1 MRIGYSP
8 YSARLTEPGDRRRFP
23 RYAAIKGLKF
33 DLVKNVSSDYDL
45 VILSSKADIVA
56 WGSLPLGGPKIVYE
70 LIDSQLALPKDD
82 YKWKLLGTAK
92 ALTRE
97 IARPVFSYRNAI
109 EAMCSRA
116 DAIICGSP
124 EQKVELE
131 TFNGNV
137 YDILDFNEEI
147 GGEPKSDYEIRD
159 GPILVWEGLS
169 YSVRHLRLLGPVLDE
184 LNPALDVRI
193 ITDPFVPRIGAHYLR
208 TPTDRVLRQT
218 FANFDLRPWEKQS
231 MPTLVTECD
240 IAVIP
245 IDLSDPVARSKP
257 ENKLMLLWRLGMPV
271 VTSGTPAYRRC
282 MQAAGLDNA
291 CGSTSDWA
299 RALQALLAD
308 ATARRSA
315 GAAGREYVE
324 RHCGT
329 PALVQR
335 WDHLLASVMGAGV

>member
-8 YSARLTEPGDRRRFP
+8 YSANLAEPGDRRRFA

-33 DLVKNVSSDYDL
+33 DLLKGVSNDYDL

-56 WGSLPLGGPKIVYE
+56 WSSLPPGGPKLIYE

-82 YKWKLLGTAK
+82 LNWKLLGTAK

-97 IARPVFSYRNAI
+97 LARPVFNYRNAI
-109 EAMCSRA
+109 EAMCRRA

-124 EQKVELE
+124 EQKADLE
-131 TFNGNV
+131 SLNGNV

-147 GGEPKSDYEIRD
+147 GGKPKSDYEMRD
-159 GPILVWEGLS
+159 RPILVWEGLS
-169 YSVRHLRLLGPVLDE
+169 YSVGHLRLLGAVLDE
-184 LNPALDVRI
+184 LNAPLDIRI
-193 ITDPFVPRIGAHYLR
+193 ITDPFVPRIGAHYFR
-208 TPTDRVLRQT
+208 TPTSRILRRT

-231 MPTLVTECD
+231 MPALVAESD

-245 IDLSDPVARSKP
+245 IDLSNPVARSKP

-271 VTSGTPAYRRC
+271 VTSGTPAYQRC
-282 MQAAGLDNA
+282 MRAAGLDNA
-291 CGSTSDWA
+291 CNSTSEWA
-299 RALQALLAD
+299 RALRNLLAD

-315 GAAGREYVE
+315 GISGREYVDMN
-324 RHCGT
+324 CGT
-329 PALVQR
+329 PALVER
-335 WDHLLASVMGAGV
+335 WDHLLASVMGSVA

>member
-8 YSARLTEPGDRRRFP
+8 YSASLAEPGDRRRFP
-23 RYAAIKGLKF
+23 RYAAIKGLEF
-33 DLVKNVSSDYDL
+33 DVVKGVSHDYDL

-56 WGSLPLGGPKIVYE
+56 WSSLPRGGPKLVYE

-82 YKWKLLGTAK
+82 LKWKLLGTAK

-97 IARPVFSYRNAI
+97 LVRPVFNYRSSI
-109 EAMCSRA
+109 EAMCRRA

-131 TFNGNV
+131 TFNENV

-147 GGEPKSDYEIRD
+147 GGEPKADYEMRNR
-159 GPILVWEGLS
+159 PILVWEGLS

-184 LNPALDVRI
+184 LNTPLDVRI
-193 ITDPFVPRIGAHYLR
+193 ITDPFVPRIGAHYFR
-208 TPTDRVLRQT
+208 TPTDRVLSRT

-231 MPTLVTECD
+231 MPALMTECD

-271 VTSGTPAYRRC
+271 ITSGTPAYQRC
-282 MQAAGLDNA
+282 MRAAGLDNA
-291 CGSTSDWA
+291 CNSTSDWA
-299 RALQALLAD
+299 RSLRTLLAD

-315 GAAGREYVE
+315 GVAGREYVE
-324 RHCGT
+324 KNCGT
-329 PALVQR
+329 AALVER
-335 WDHLLASVMGAGV
+335 WDHLLAGVMGPVA

>member
-8 YSARLTEPGDRRRFP
+8 YSLGLTEPGDRRRFP
-23 RYAAIKGLKF
+23 RYAAIKGLEF
-33 DLVKNVSSDYDL
+33 DVVKSVSKDYDL

-56 WGSLPLGGPKIVYE
+56 WSSLPRGGPKLVYE
-70 LIDSQLALPKDD
+70 LIDSQLALPKGD

-97 IARPVFSYRNAI
+97 IARPVFNYRNAI
-109 EAMCSRA
+109 EAMCNRA
-116 DAIICGSP
+116 DAIVCGSP

-131 TFNGNV
+131 AFNGNV
-137 YDILDFNEEI
+137 HDILDFNEEI
-147 GGEPKSDYEIRD
+147 GGEPKSDYEMRRR
-159 GPILVWEGLS
+159 PVLVWEGLS
-169 YSVRHLRLLGPVLDE
+169 YSVGHLRLLGAVLDE
-184 LNPALDVRI
+184 LNAALDVRI
-193 ITDPFVPRIGAHYLR
+193 ITDPFVPRIGAHYFR
-208 TPTDRVLRQT
+208 MPTDRVLRQT
-218 FANFDLRPWEKQS
+218 FANCDLRPWEKQS
-231 MPTLVTECD
+231 MPALVTECD

-291 CGSTSDWA
+291 CDSTGDWA
-299 RALQALLAD
+299 RALRNLLAD
-308 ATARRSA
+308 RTARLSA
-315 GAAGREYVE
+315 GVVGREYVE
-324 RHCGT
+324 RYCGT

-335 WDHLLASVMGAGV
+335 WDHLLASVMGAVA